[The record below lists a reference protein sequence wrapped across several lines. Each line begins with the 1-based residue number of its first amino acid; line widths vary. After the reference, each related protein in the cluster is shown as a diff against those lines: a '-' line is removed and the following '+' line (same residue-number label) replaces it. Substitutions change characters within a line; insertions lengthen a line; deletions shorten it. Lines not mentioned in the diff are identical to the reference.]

1 MTTETMIEDVM
12 DVKSENKSA
21 HEFLQKAS
29 AHMVDRAST
38 YDKPEGER
46 SMRNTVIAFNAITG
60 RDLKE
65 SEGWLLMLLLKKVR
79 LFTRQG
85 FHKDS
90 AEDAIAYAA
99 LLAEAKQSE

>member
-1 MTTETMIEDVM
+1 MNALDAM
-12 DVKSENKSA
+12 DEAAQTIGHRGK
-21 HEFLQKAS
+21 
-29 AHMVDRAST
+29 D

-99 LLAEAKQSE
+99 LLVEAKQSE